1 MRLLRD
7 AVTAQVQVAV
17 AAQPRASVLRVAVYT
32 VDADLMLWLASAI
45 TAWDAGLCMNVL
57 ACAASDV
64 R

>member
-7 AVTAQVQVAV
+7 AVTAQVQG
-17 AAQPRASVLRVAVYT
+17 AAQPRASVAVYT

-57 ACAASDV
+57 ACAASAV

>member
-7 AVTAQVQVAV
+7 AVTTQTPV
-17 AAQPRASVLRVAVYT
+17 AATQRVVVYT

-57 ACAASDV
+57 ACAASAV